1 MQLDP
6 YLTQTCS
13 KWMQISTTKQL
24 CTGMVV
30 GFPWLPAINKLV
42 EAEGVRRGESPMQA
56 FVEDT
61 SGSDLQHAADWTD
74 VDQYLESITER
85 DMNRHVPLLKPRQH

>member
-1 MQLDP
+1 
-6 YLTQTCS
+6 
-13 KWMQISTTKQL
+13 MQISTTKQL

-42 EAEGVRRGESPMQA
+42 EAEGVRRGEPPMQA

-74 VDQYLESITER
+74 VDQYLISITER
-85 DMNRHVPLLKPRQH
+85 DMNRHVPLLKPGQH